1 MIYLFF
7 VLILNGC
14 ILCNVYDVFKPLYP
28 LPVQHHLVPAPFVNH
43 TCLVG
48 WLILGAVQDANRMLG
63 TMSQS
68 NQGEPEIVRDVFLNT
83 TANSIQTPNYQV
95 VFHHVSFCSQC
106 VCFRGWMVDGS
117 KPLPKIYIYI
127 YVGILGCFCWYV
139 MRNWNL

>member
-1 MIYLFF
+1 MFYLIF
-7 VLILNGC
+7 VLILNRC
-14 ILCNVYDVFKPLYP
+14 ILCSVYVVLKPLYP
-28 LPVQHHLVPAPFVNH
+28 LPVQHHLVPAPFVHH

-68 NQGEPEIVRDVFLNT
+68 NQGEPEIVRDVSLNKPRLR
-83 TANSIQTPNYQV
+83 SKFQTIKSF
-95 VFHHVSFCSQC
+95 FHHVSFCSQC

-117 KPLPKIYIYI
+117 KRLPKNNI